1 MTKYISMVRDKQI
14 NYLEESK
21 RMNIAID
28 LIVNSYTSQ
37 VSIISVSS
45 SEENAK

>member
-1 MTKYISMVRDKQI
+1 
-14 NYLEESK
+14 
-21 RMNIAID
+21 MNIWFLSIID